1 MGENQVFKIQITGRV
16 SKMKEDNIRMES
28 ETIEEEYARYK
39 RYWDKFMNTGE
50 IDPGLN
56 PVIAK
61 SWIKCRNAG
70 TSIYSGKGKLMEDS
84 VFQSIWDANR
94 DLIDTAMPVMKSV
107 YEIINESKFFFVLT
121 DSVGYVLETLGISL
135 TEEMQNELNFRK
147 KALWSDVQVGSNAI
161 GIALDYDTPVQTM
174 GAEHYC
180 VVQHGWTCSAAPIH
194 GINGEIIGCLDLS
207 CADYH
212 KKNPHTL
219 GLVVAGA
226 FSIETMLNHSHVT
239 RMLQETLDGSLE
251 STLLLDQNFRVL
263 LVNQALR
270 EFFHLD
276 KEKEQEIIGTDFRD
290 AVPDLNWSEV
300 RLQAQNGGMSAHNVR
315 IVFRENEYHC
325 GINITSFQ
333 DRTRNYTVS
342 IRNQKKMIAD
352 ANHYMGNRAQYTFD
366 SILARDPEMLKTI
379 SLAKKY
385 AKYDGIVL
393 IQGESG
399 TGKEL
404 FAQSIHNE
412 SLRANGPFV
421 AVNCASIP
429 RDLIESELFGYEKG
443 AFTGALNEG
452 NPGKFELAN
461 HGTLFLDEIGEMPL
475 EFQAKLLRAVETL
488 RIRRI
493 GGKKEIPL
501 DIRIIAATNR
511 DLQKEAEKGRFRQD
525 LYYRLNVLSLSVP
538 PLRERREDIIYD
550 AENFLERYN
559 RKYPDQ
565 KKTMSAGFQLELM
578 QYNWPGNVRELQN
591 GIERTFY
598 AVSGNTLEAS
608 DFQYISAREPA
619 SARGEAELQAE
630 QNERAQQI
638 KQSAEPY
645 RQALLEADFD
655 TEKAAEIL
663 DMSRAT
669 FYRRCRKY
677 GISPRSLAKEY
688 NRARIR
694 QEE

>member
-1 MGENQVFKIQITGRV
+1 MRREA
-16 SKMKEDNIRMES
+16 

-39 RYWDKFMNTGE
+39 GYWDTFIRTGTV
-50 IDPGLN
+50 DPGLN
-56 PVIAK
+56 PVIGK

-70 TSIYSGKGKLMEDS
+70 TDIYGGKGKLMDDS
-84 VFQSIWDANR
+84 VFQSIRDENR
-94 DLIDTAMPVMKSV
+94 DLIETAMPVMKSV

-180 VVQHGWTCSAAPIH
+180 VAQHGWTCSAAPIL
-194 GINGEIIGCLDLS
+194 GANGEVIGCIVLS

-219 GLVVAGA
+219 GLVVAAA
-226 FSIETMLNHSHVT
+226 FSIETMLQHNQVT
-239 RMLQETLDGSLE
+239 RLLQETLDGSLE
-251 STLLLDQNFRVL
+251 STLLLDHDFRVL
-263 LVNQALR
+263 LINQAMRDFFSLDR
-270 EFFHLD
+270 EAGPEL
-276 KEKEQEIIGTDFRD
+276 IGQDFRQV
-290 AVPDLNWSEV
+290 APDINWSEI
-300 RLQAQNGGMSAHNVR
+300 RLKAQHGGASVYNTR
-315 IVFRENEYHC
+315 IVFRGREYHC
-325 GINITSFQ
+325 GMNITAFQ
-333 DRTRNYTVS
+333 DHTRNYTVS

-366 SILARDPEMLKTI
+366 DILARDPAMLKTI

-385 AKYDGIVL
+385 ARYDGIVL

-412 SLRANGPFV
+412 SQRAKGPFV
-421 AVNCASIP
+421 AINCASIP

-452 NPGKFELAN
+452 NPGKFALAN

-493 GGKKEIPL
+493 GGKQEIPL

-525 LYYRLNVLSLSVP
+525 LFYRLNVLSLVIP
-538 PLRERREDIIYD
+538 PLRERPEDIIYD
-550 AENFLERYN
+550 ARTFLARYN

-565 KKTMSAGFQLELM
+565 QKKMSAAFEQELLA
-578 QYNWPGNVRELQN
+578 YSWPGNVRELQN

-598 AVSGNTLEAS
+598 AVSGETMEAE
-608 DFQYISAREPA
+608 DFQHISFNESGQGTEAALPEKAPREISAQLA
-619 SARGEAELQAE
+619 QEAERYVRVLQETAYDS
-630 QNERAQQI
+630 ERA
-638 KQSAEPY
+638 AE
-645 RQALLEADFD
+645 LLG
-655 TEKAAEIL
+655 I
-663 DMSRAT
+663 SRAT
-669 FYRRCRKY
+669 FYRRCRRY
-677 GISPRSLAKEY
+677 GISPRVLAKKD
-688 NRARIR
+688 AHS
-694 QEE
+694 QQ